1 VSFAE
6 ALRLEL
12 VARGADIGVT
22 LVCPAGVPTNL
33 NAAIRGNRAVSRSSP
48 ADWVSAEEVAKQ
60 VIDAVRRGD
69 FYLFTH
75 ASSAERVRRYQ
86 QAVLD
91 SFA

>member
-1 VSFAE
+1 
-6 ALRLEL
+6 
-12 VARGADIGVT
+12 
-22 LVCPAGVPTNL
+22 
-33 NAAIRGNRAVSRSSP
+33 
-48 ADWVSAEEVAKQ
+48 VAKK